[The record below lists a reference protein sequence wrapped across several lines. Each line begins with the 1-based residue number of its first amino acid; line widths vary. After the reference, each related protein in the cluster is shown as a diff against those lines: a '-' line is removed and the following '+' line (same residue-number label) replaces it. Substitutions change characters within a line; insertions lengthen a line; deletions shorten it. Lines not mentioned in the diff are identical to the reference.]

1 MASCTTSQRT
11 SSSCVPLSEA
21 KDKLSSLVDE
31 ADKTHEIIQI
41 TRHGHPSAVLMSA
54 DDLESLQETIYWLS
68 QPEIRED
75 LTQARRDIAEG
86 TTVSREDLRREFG
99 LPPR

>member
-1 MASCTTSQRT
+1 M
-11 SSSCVPLSEA
+11 SEA

-31 ADKTHEIIQI
+31 ADRTHEIIQI

-54 DDLESLQETIYWLS
+54 DDLESLQETIHWLS
-68 QPEIRED
+68 QPGIRED
-75 LTQARRDIAEG
+75 LAQAKRDIAEG
-86 TTVSREDLRREFG
+86 ATVSGDDLRREFG

>member
-1 MASCTTSQRT
+1 MRYWSGRPGASGSDGWR
-11 SSSCVPLSEA
+11 SS
-21 KDKLSSLVDE
+21 VDE

-54 DDLESLQETIYWLS
+54 DDLESLQETIHWLS
-68 QPEIRED
+68 QPGIRED
-75 LTQARRDIAEG
+75 LAQARQDITEG
-86 TTVSREDLRREFG
+86 STVSGDDLRREFG